1 MNTWEPTNGVNTGN
15 QTWVCMGIRYGC
27 EYNLYIQVESA
38 VDVNTQESEK
48 DVTIGEL
55 DMNTEALDID
65 VNIRNEI

>member
-48 DVTIGEL
+48 GRDYRRTRHEYRSTGHRCEYK
-55 DMNTEALDID
+55 E
-65 VNIRNEI
+65 